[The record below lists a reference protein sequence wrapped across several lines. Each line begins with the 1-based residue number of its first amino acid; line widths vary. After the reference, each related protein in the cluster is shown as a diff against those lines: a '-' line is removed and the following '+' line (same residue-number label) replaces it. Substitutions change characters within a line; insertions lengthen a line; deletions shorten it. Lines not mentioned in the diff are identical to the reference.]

1 MPVGWS
7 RWKNGVHTISITE
20 ENMLKVLSAVT
31 ALVGAT
37 ALAILP
43 AKAQEW
49 PTKQPV
55 KIVIS
60 SAAGG
65 LTDALA
71 RVTAEFLQQRLKQAV
86 VVEPRTGA
94 GGTIGAAYVASQPA
108 DGYTIFLAGAEQA
121 ISPAVRPTLPY
132 KFEDFTFL
140 VQPFRTMGLI
150 ATRPDLPVKDIP
162 ELVAYM
168 KENPGKARYGS
179 TGVGAIVHMGTLM
192 FEQATGTK
200 GVHVP
205 YQGIAPIYPDL
216 LAGNVDFVIGASYPF
231 PEGLKIIGGN
241 GPARSPLYPDLK
253 TLEESGIQGATWF
266 TWFGFLAPP
275 DLPTEIAE
283 RLNKEIVAVVTDPV
297 AIAKFQEVTKSV
309 PDEKPLVGQEFKD
322 MALKAVEDWKVVAK
336 ANNIVIQ
343 E

>member
-1 MPVGWS
+1 MY
-7 RWKNGVHTISITE
+7 
-20 ENMLKVLSAVT
+20 KVMSAAA

-37 ALAILP
+37 ALAIFP
-43 AKAQEW
+43 VNAQEW
-49 PTKQPV
+49 PTKQPI

-71 RVTAEFLQQRLKQAV
+71 RVTAEFLQQRLKQSV

-94 GGTIGAAYVASQPA
+94 GGIIGASYVANQPA

-121 ISPAVRPTLPY
+121 IAPAVRPTLPY
-132 KFEDFTFL
+132 KFENFTFL
-140 VQPFRTMGLI
+140 VQPFRTFGLI
-150 ATRPDLPVKDIP
+150 ATRPDFPAKDIP

-168 KENPGKARYGS
+168 KANPGKARYGS

-205 YQGIAPIYPDL
+205 YQGIAPIYPDM
-216 LAGNVDFVIGASYPF
+216 LAGNVDFVIGASYPL
-231 PEGLKIIGGN
+231 PDGLKIIGAN
-241 GPARSPLYPDLK
+241 GPQRSPLFPDAK
-253 TLEESGIQGATWF
+253 TLEESGIKGATWL

-275 DLPTEIAE
+275 KLPQPIAE
-283 RLNKEIVAVVTDPV
+283 RLEKEIVAVVTDPV
-297 AIAKFQEVTKSV
+297 AIAKYKEVTKSV
-309 PDEKPLVGQEFKD
+309 PDTKPLVGKEFKD
-322 MALKAVEDWKVVAK
+322 FALKAVEDWKAVAK
-336 ANNIVIQ
+336 ANNVVIQ